1 MRTNGHL
8 NAKDARKRKA
18 FEKPHGSKNI
28 KWFAKYKY
36 V

>member
-1 MRTNGHL
+1 MS
-8 NAKDARKRKA
+8 KDRRKQMA
-18 FEKPHGSKNI
+18 YEKPHGSKNI

>member
-1 MRTNGHL
+1 LMSNTR
-8 NAKDARKRKA
+8 RKRKT
-18 FEKPHGSKNI
+18 FEKPHASKNI